1 MSIHLVTST
10 DWNYR
15 HYVIA
20 LLKSLK
26 NTFDDTSIIAIG
38 PGDWQDFFSTHKVNI
53 IYQPIETELDYTTFC
68 QTVRLRH
75 LHQLLETH
83 DYLLMQDA
91 DTRQNQKF
99 NIGSLPNSSVLG
111 IWRHSHRKEKF
122 KMLAASVLFKQDPHT
137 ITTLKE
143 IADLQL
149 SGGFEN
155 GWDQLILYRKFG
167 KDNHALPTHWMDH
180 GDTVP
185 YKPRFNPNAVWWHV
199 KNAVRKEKT
208 KNWWFDK
215 F

>member
-1 MSIHLVTST
+1 MSIHFITSC

-26 NTFDDTSIIAIG
+26 NTFDAISVIAIG
-38 PGDWQDFFSTHKVNI
+38 PGDWQKFFSSHKVNI
-53 IYQPIETELDYTTFC
+53 IHQPIETELDYSTFC
-68 QTVRLRH
+68 QTVRLRY
-75 LHQLLETH
+75 LHQLLDSH

-99 NIGSLPNSSVLG
+99 DLESLPDSPVLG
-111 IWRHSHRKEKF
+111 IWRHSHKKEKF
-122 KMLAASVLFKQDPHT
+122 KMLAASVLFKNNAHT
-137 ITTLKE
+137 TALLKE
-143 IADLQL
+143 IADLQQT
-149 SGGFEN
+149 GDFEN

-167 KDNHALPTHWMDH
+167 KDNHALPAQWMDH
-180 GDTVP
+180 GDTAP
-185 YKPRFNPNAVWWHV
+185 HKPNFNPNAVWWHV

-208 KNWWFDK
+208 KDWWFTK